1 MVKDLWH
8 VSMERD
14 GQQSVYYDGVQLERL
29 PVAEVKSHIREWQEK
44 PHYKMYPTL
53 FRHGD
58 LSVFTDPDERGFRLL
73 VKEGLIHPTVAYSYI
88 PSMKPWLKRN
98 KLWVEE
104 KKSEPI
110 VGEVTLN
117 ETPYRRVNGHWCF
130 HDTQEWVPLPDKAWF
145 RSTWEARVKYALGQA
160 TMHDVAEY
168 GWGPVLEVVGDLVYR
183 NDKLDDGQFNAAI
196 EQLVHELEAIQTE
209 RPVLTG
215 FTQRG
220 GLWVKQFNLNS
231 LNSIRKRLFWN
242 LFDEVC
248 AGEMSG
254 RAAHL
259 RFINA
264 LPRKIEWEDRRWKH
278 SKTLYCPVLIGRQAK
293 LDACRTL
300 AEARDIAQR
309 IFLEVRAVGLYG
321 PELDKIYFYYKR
333 NRFGLWLESGKIFLF
348 NPNNCKFIP
357 KDFDKWDEDKKRY
370 YLGADYETQV
380 EKWNKQS
387 RLARRLYFYLKHE
400 GVSCRKAW
408 LIAQYKYQKLA
419 ASYVRRIRA
428 SGRWACYNAN
438 LTAKTSAEVL
448 GGACA

>member
-29 PVAEVKSHIREWQEK
+29 PVAEVKPRIREWQEK

-53 FRHGD
+53 ARQGN
-58 LSVFTDPDERGFRLL
+58 LSMLVDPDERGLRLL
-73 VKEGLIHPTVAYSYI
+73 VKQALISSITAYDI
-88 PSMKPWLKRN
+88 MPSMKPWLKRN
-98 KLWVEE
+98 KLWSEP
-104 KKSEPI
+104 KKEEPI
-110 VGEVTLN
+110 VGEVVLN

-130 HDTQEWVPLPDKAWF
+130 HDTQEWVPLPDKAHF
-145 RSTWEARVKYALGQA
+145 SSVWECRVKFALGQI
-160 TMHDVAEY
+160 TLHRVAEY
-168 GWGPVLEVVGDLVYR
+168 GWGPLLEVVGDIIFRAGTSSESDVAKVKEDLTR
-183 NDKLDDGQFNAAI
+183 
-196 EQLVHELEAIQTE
+196 EIQEIQAE
-209 RPVLTG
+209 RQILTG
-215 FTQRG
+215 FTQKG
-220 GLWVKQFNLNS
+220 ELWVKRFQVNPLNP
-231 LNSIRKRLFWN
+231 IKKKLFWD
-242 LFDEVC
+242 LFEEVT
-248 AGEMSG
+248 ELRMSG
-254 RAAHL
+254 RAARL
-259 RFINA
+259 RLINDYPLA
-264 LPRKIEWEDRRWKH
+264 IQWEDRRWKH

-428 SGRWACYNAN
+428 SGKWACYNAN